1 MSIVFLTHAFT
12 LWKYVGRTVFSSSR
26 NDDAVRINATVV
38 LRRKA
43 VWIARVLAD
52 NGQFHDCGERIIGC
66 KNDLTA
72 HRNAACSFRF
82 VNNRATARGFASV
95 EITAHPGTI
104 NSYIICKLWLMIII
118 IFDSNVTN
126 VTFATLIYAVHYS

>member
-1 MSIVFLTHAFT
+1 MNSFAIVS
-12 LWKYVGRTVFSSSR
+12 G
-26 NDDAVRINATVV
+26 
-38 LRRKA
+38 
-43 VWIARVLAD
+43 
-52 NGQFHDCGERIIGC
+52 IIGC
-66 KNDLTA
+66 KSGLTA
-72 HRNAACSFRF
+72 HRNAVYSFRF
-82 VNNRATARGFASV
+82 VSDHATARGFASV